1 MDEKRDQIQQNLNG
15 NKLVSCYFFLNC
27 WWKQN
32 RTQNDPLPPPPLW
45 PRPLHSIPSILFFFI
60 FFLAKNG
67 SAIVRFSF
75 ERERERE
82 REKRKKAHKKKMV
95 EEMAIA
101 DNRKKIEQNTV
112 GNEIFIGFTGKKGQ
126 KKLVF

>member
-1 MDEKRDQIQQNLNG
+1 M
-15 NKLVSCYFFLNC
+15 
-27 WWKQN
+27 
-32 RTQNDPLPPPPLW
+32 
-45 PRPLHSIPSILFFFI
+45 
-60 FFLAKNG
+60 AKNG